1 MSNELNG
8 NDPNEQLAGLRA
20 QIDELDQ
27 QLVDLLAKRA
37 LVTTKVGQIKSH
49 TGMST
54 YVPEDIYSF
63 LEFMYIL
70 EARLKTQIVIKK
82 Q

>member
-8 NDPNEQLAGLRA
+8 NDPNEQLAGLRD

-37 LVTTKVGQIKSH
+37 SVTTKVGQIKSH
-49 TGMST
+49 TGDVAGGLS
-54 YVPEDIYSF
+54 
-63 LEFMYIL
+63 
-70 EARLKTQIVIKK
+70 
-82 Q
+82 